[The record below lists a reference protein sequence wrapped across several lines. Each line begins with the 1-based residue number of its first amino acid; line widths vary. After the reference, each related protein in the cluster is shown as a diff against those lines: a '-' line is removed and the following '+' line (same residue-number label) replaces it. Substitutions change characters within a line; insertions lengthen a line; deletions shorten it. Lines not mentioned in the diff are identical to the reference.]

1 MPSSTPGILLT
12 IDTHTELF
20 VQEAANLDPK
30 SFEHLA
36 RCSKAWS
43 DATYLDEI
51 KSKFKEPLTDQ
62 MKRDVN
68 EKALSYS
75 KEVLC
80 LHCSI
85 PSSNAITKTSCIN
98 DEE

>member
-1 MPSSTPGILLT
+1 MVSAVAQKAA
-12 IDTHTELF
+12 EL
-20 VQEAANLDPK
+20 APT

-51 KSKFKEPLTDQ
+51 KGTFKEKLTDQ

-68 EKALSYS
+68 EKALVYS
-75 KEVLC
+75 EKVW
-80 LHCSI
+80 
-85 PSSNAITKTSCIN
+85 P
-98 DEE
+98 